1 MSLTIEDVVKVIF
14 PSFAGGA
21 LVVFLAKNWFLE
33 RLRGNIKSEYDRE
46 LEHLKAE
53 LSSKNSKEIE
63 GVKALLAKDI
73 SIISAVQKSFGDSHI
88 SSHPQRVS
96 AIKELWESLL
106 HIQRNS
112 PPVFAFL
119 DVLLPNEYGET
130 LGSKQLKTFS
140 DISTDDIQKMLSGKA
155 MQSEN
160 HRLFTGDY
168 LWSLFWA
175 YQALSARTAML
186 FQTGRAKQ
194 NVDAWYNDS
203 GCKSIVQSVCT
214 PAEFAEFEKQEFGK
228 IAWIRNLI
236 VSKFMQTANRI
247 FSGQFSADI
256 ALEESRR
263 IVSAVSSAERIR
275 S

>member
-1 MSLTIEDVVKVIF
+1 MTLTVEDMLQVVF

-21 LVVFLAKNWFLE
+21 FVIFLAKNWFLE
-33 RLRGNIKSEYDRE
+33 RLRGSIKSEYNRE
-46 LEHLKAE
+46 LEQLKAE
-53 LSSKNSKEIE
+53 LSSKNSREIE
-63 GVKALLAKDI
+63 EVKALLARDAAM
-73 SIISAVQKSFGDSHI
+73 ISAVQKFFGESHI
-88 SSHPQRVS
+88 SSHPQRVE
-96 AIKELWESLL
+96 AIQELWESLL
-106 HIQRNS
+106 HVQRNS
-112 PPVFAFL
+112 PPVFTFL
-119 DVLLPNEYGET
+119 DVLRPNEFGEM

-155 MQSEN
+155 MQAEN
-160 HRLFTGDY
+160 HRLLTGDY

-194 NVDAWYNDS
+194 NVDAWYNDC

-214 PAEFAEFEKQEFGK
+214 PAEFTEFESQEFGK

-236 VSKFMQTANRI
+236 VSKFMRSANRI
-247 FSGQFSADI
+247 LCGQSSTDT
-256 ALEESRR
+256 ALEEAQR
-263 IVSAVSSAERIR
+263 IVSAVSSANRIR